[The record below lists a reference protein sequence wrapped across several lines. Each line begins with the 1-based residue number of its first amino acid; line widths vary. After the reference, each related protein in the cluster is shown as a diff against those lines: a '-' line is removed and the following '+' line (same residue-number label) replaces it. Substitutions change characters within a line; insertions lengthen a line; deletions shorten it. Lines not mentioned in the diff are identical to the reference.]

1 MSKKKS
7 KKLRHIS
14 LRVTQAEH
22 DRLTKRA
29 AGRTLSEYIRSEV
42 FGRPGRVPLRPV
54 EKVVLQRL
62 GEIGDAIC
70 GSIEHVATHSTLKR
84 GDVQTI
90 LRDVEEGLSEVQ
102 LYILKGGAEDGDC

>member
-42 FGRPGRVPLRPV
+42 SEGIVLFGR
-54 EKVVLQRL
+54 
-62 GEIGDAIC
+62 AF
-70 GSIEHVATHSTLKR
+70 
-84 GDVQTI
+84 
-90 LRDVEEGLSEVQ
+90 
-102 LYILKGGAEDGDC
+102 